1 MTDPSLLAPE
11 PHCPGMPLA
20 RLVEAAAALAAT
32 RSRTAKTEVLAGL
45 LRDLSP
51 EEAEAAVGLLLGR
64 LRQGS
69 IGLGHRTVFAARDGA
84 AAAIEPTLTIGEVDA
99 TLDTIAGLGG
109 TGSAGTRSAAL
120 GALFERATAPEQ
132 DHLVRAFTG
141 EMRTGAL
148 EGVLTDG
155 LARAVGM
162 PLADV
167 RRAAMLSGSLP
178 GTVRLALTSPEA
190 LAEVGLAVLTPVQP
204 MLASTAADVAAALEV
219 TGEASVEHKLDGAR
233 IQVHRSGADVLVF
246 TRSLADITARVPEI
260 VEVALGLSVES
271 VILDGETLMLDDDG
285 APRPFQDTMS
295 RFGSAD
301 QGSTRGPDN
310 GTDEMSAQVLA
321 PWFFDVL
328 HLDGEDLIDRP
339 LSERLAALERIAPAY
354 RIAGEV
360 TTDPAVA
367 ERIAAQ
373 ALAAG
378 HEGVMVKGIDT
389 TYAAGRRGKHWVKV
403 KPVHTYD
410 LVVLGVERGSGRR
423 QGWLSN
429 LHLGARDPEGE
440 FGPAG
445 GFIMVGKT
453 FKGLTDELLRWQT
466 ETFPDYAADDNG
478 WALTMRP
485 EIVVEIAIDG
495 VQRSSRYPGG
505 VALRFAR
512 VKRYR
517 VEGAPAQDGS
527 LHAKSA
533 DEADTIQSLRS
544 LLR

>member
-1 MTDPSLLAPE
+1 
-11 PHCPGMPLA
+11 MPFA
-20 RLVEAAAALAAT
+20 RLVETAEALAAT
-32 RSRTAKTEVLAGL
+32 RSRTAKTELLAGL
-45 LRDLSP
+45 LRDLGP
-51 EEAEAAVGLLLGR
+51 DEAEAAVGLLLGR

-69 IGLGHRTVFAARDGA
+69 IGLGYRTVGAARTEATPAD
-84 AAAIEPTLTIGEVDA
+84 EPTLTVADVDSV
-99 TLDTIAGLGG
+99 LDTIAGLGG
-109 TGSAGTRSAAL
+109 SGSTSTRNAEL
-120 GALFERATAPEQ
+120 VALFSRATAPEQ
-132 DHLVRAFTG
+132 DHLVRAMTG

-155 LARAVGM
+155 LARAVGL

-167 RRAAMLSGSLP
+167 RRAVMLSGSLA
-178 GTVRLALTSPEA
+178 GTVRAA
-190 LAEVGLAVLTPVQP
+190 LADPSTVAGIGLAVLTPVQP
-204 MLASTAADVAAALEV
+204 MLASTAADVGAALEV

-233 IQVHRSGADVLVF
+233 IQVHRSGSEVRVH
-246 TRSLADITARVPEI
+246 TRSLAEITPRVPEI
-260 VEVALGLSVES
+260 VEVALSLPVES
-271 VILDGETLMLDDDG
+271 VILDCETLMLDDDG
-285 APRPFQDTMS
+285 SPRPFQDTMS
-295 RFGSAD
+295 RFGS
-301 QGSTRGPDN
+301 
-310 GTDEMSAQVLA
+310 DESGAEQEAARVLA
-321 PWFFDVL
+321 PRFFDVL
-328 HLDGEDLIDRP
+328 HLDGEDLIDQP
-339 LSERLAALERIAPAY
+339 LRERLAVLERIAPAY
-354 RIAGEV
+354 RIEGEV

-367 ERIAAQ
+367 DRVSRE

-378 HEGVMVKGIDT
+378 HEGVMVKGIDS

-440 FGPAG
+440 FGPEG
-445 GFIMVGKT
+445 GFVMVGKT

-466 ETFPDYAADDNG
+466 ETFPRFGTEDNG
-478 WALTMRP
+478 WALMMRP
-485 EIVVEIAIDG
+485 EVVVEIAIDG

-517 VEGAPAQDGS
+517 VGADAKPPA
-527 LHAKSA
+527 
-533 DEADTIQSLRS
+533 EADTIQSLRA

>member
-1 MTDPSLLAPE
+1 
-11 PHCPGMPLA
+11 MPFA
-20 RLVEAAAALAAT
+20 RLVETASALAAT
-32 RSRTAKTEVLAGL
+32 QSRTAKTELLGAL
-45 LRDLSP
+45 LRDLAP
-51 EEAEAAVGLLLGR
+51 DEAEAAVGLLLGR

-69 IGLGHRTVFAARDGA
+69 IGLGYRTVASARKAATPA
-84 AAAIEPTLTIGEVDA
+84 TESSLTVGDVDA
-99 TLDTIAGLGG
+99 VLDEIAGMSGSG
-109 TGSAGTRSAAL
+109 STGARNDAL
-120 GALFERATAPEQ
+120 TGLFGRATTDEQ
-132 DHLVRAFTG
+132 DHLARAMTG

-155 LARAVGM
+155 LAKAVGL

-167 RRAAMLSGSLP
+167 RRAVMLSGSLA
-178 GTVRLALTSPEA
+178 GTVRLALADPQA
-190 LAEVGLAVLTPVQP
+190 VADVGLAVLTPVQP
-204 MLASTAADVAAALEV
+204 MLASTAADVGAALEV

-233 IQVHRSGADVLVF
+233 IQVHRRGDEVRVH
-246 TRSLADITARVPEI
+246 TRSLADITSRVPEI
-260 VEVALGLSVES
+260 VDVALSLPVES

-285 APRPFQDTMS
+285 SPRPFQDTMS
-295 RFGSAD
+295 RFG
-301 QGSTRGPDN
+301 
-310 GTDEMSAQVLA
+310 TDEQRAEARRATALSPLDAGVHADVNAEEVAAEDVGDATAARLLA
-321 PWFFDVL
+321 PRFFDVL

-339 LSERLAALERIAPAY
+339 LRERLEVLERIAPAY
-354 RIAGEV
+354 RIEGEV

-367 ERIAAQ
+367 DRVSRD

-378 HEGVMVKGIDT
+378 HEGVMVKAVDS

-423 QGWLSN
+423 KGWLSN
-429 LHLGARDPEGE
+429 LHLGARDPRGE

-445 GFIMVGKT
+445 GFVMVGKT

-466 ETFPDYAADDNG
+466 ETFPEFGVEDDG
-478 WALTMRP
+478 WALMMRP
-485 EIVVEIAIDG
+485 EVVVEIAIDG

-517 VEGAPAQDGS
+517 VGADAKPA
-527 LHAKSA
+527 A
-533 DEADTIQSLRS
+533 EADTISSLRA
-544 LLR
+544 LLP

>member
-1 MTDPSLLAPE
+1 
-11 PHCPGMPLA
+11 MPLA
-20 RLVEAAAALAAT
+20 RLVDAAAALAAT
-32 RSRTAKTEVLAGL
+32 RSRTTKTEVLAEI

-51 EEAEAAVGLLLGR
+51 DEAEAAVGLLLGR
-64 LRQGS
+64 LHQGS
-69 IGLGHRTVFAARDGA
+69 IGLGYRTVLGARDA
-84 AAAIEPTLTIGEVDA
+84 AAPADTPSLTVSDVDEV
-99 TLDTIAGLGG
+99 LDGISGLGG
-109 TGSAGTRSAAL
+109 AGSVGARNDAL
-120 GALFERATAPEQ
+120 VGLFERATAPEQ
-132 DHLVRAFTG
+132 EHLVRAMTG

-155 LARAVGM
+155 LARALDL

-167 RRAAMLSGSLP
+167 RRAVMLSGSLA
-178 GTVRLALTSPEA
+178 GTVKLGLTSPDA
-190 LAEVGLAVLTPVQP
+190 LASVGLAVLTPVQP
-204 MLASTAADVAAALEV
+204 MLASTAPDVAAALAV

-233 IQVHRSGADVLVF
+233 IQVHRNGSEVRVF
-246 TRSLADITARVPEI
+246 TRSLADITSRVPEI
-260 VEVALGLSVES
+260 VEVALSLPVES

-285 APRPFQDTMS
+285 SPRAFQDTMS
-295 RFGSAD
+295 RFGSTEGANPAEAER
-301 QGSTRGPDN
+301 QR
-310 GTDEMSAQVLA
+310 VLA
-321 PWFFDVL
+321 PRFFDVL
-328 HLDGEDLIDRP
+328 HVDGEDLIDRP
-339 LSERLAALERIAPAY
+339 LRERLATLERIAPAY

-367 ERIAAQ
+367 QRISTE

-378 HEGVMVKGIDT
+378 HEGVMIKAVDS
-389 TYAAGRRGKHWVKV
+389 TYTAGRRGKNWVKV

-423 QGWLSN
+423 KGWLSN

-445 GFIMVGKT
+445 GFVMVGKT
-453 FKGLTDELLRWQT
+453 FKGLTDELLKWQT
-466 ETFPDYAADDNG
+466 ETFPDLAVDDNG
-478 WALTMRP
+478 WALTLRP

-517 VEGAPAQDGS
+517 VGVE
-527 LHAKSA
+527 AKPA
-533 DEADTIQSLRS
+533 DEADTIQALRS

>member
-1 MTDPSLLAPE
+1 
-11 PHCPGMPLA
+11 MPLA
-20 RLVEAAAALAAT
+20 RLVDAAAALAAT
-32 RSRTAKTEVLAGL
+32 RSRTAKTEVVASV
-45 LRDLSP
+45 LRDLRP
-51 EEAEAAVGLLLGR
+51 DEAEAAVGLLLGR

-69 IGLGHRTVFAARDGA
+69 IGLGYRTVLAARKSA
-84 AAAIEPTLTIGEVDA
+84 APADTAALTIGDVDSV
-99 TLDTIAGLGG
+99 LDEIAGLGG
-109 TGSAGTRSAAL
+109 SGSTGARNTAL
-120 GALFERATAPEQ
+120 VELFGQATATEL
-132 DHLVRAFTG
+132 DYLVRAFTG

-155 LARAVGM
+155 LARAVDL
-162 PLADV
+162 PLTEV
-167 RRAAMLSGSLP
+167 RRAVMLSGSLA
-178 GTVRLALTSPEA
+178 GTVGLALESPES
-190 LAEVGLAVLTPVQP
+190 LADVGLAVLTPVQP
-204 MLASTAADVAAALEV
+204 MLASTAADVGAALAV

-233 IQVHRSGADVLVF
+233 IQVHRSGSDVRVF
-246 TRSLADITARVPEI
+246 TRSLADITPRVPEI
-260 VEVALGLSVES
+260 VEVALSLPVDS

-285 APRPFQDTMS
+285 GPRPFQDTMS
-295 RFGSAD
+295 RFGAD
-301 QGSTRGPDN
+301 QSR
-310 GTDEMSAQVLA
+310 EQVLA
-321 PWFFDVL
+321 PRFFDAL

-339 LSERLAALERIAPAY
+339 LSERLAVLERIAPAY

-360 TTDPAVA
+360 TTDPVVA
-367 ERIAAQ
+367 ERISRE
-373 ALAAG
+373 ALAVG
-378 HEGVMVKGIDT
+378 HEGVMIKAVDS

-445 GFIMVGKT
+445 GFVMVGKT
-453 FKGLTDELLRWQT
+453 FKGLTDELLQWQT
-466 ETFPDYAADDNG
+466 ETFPDYGVDDNG
-478 WALTMRP
+478 WALMMRP

-517 VEGAPAQDGS
+517 VDGAPGS
-527 LHAKSA
+527 GGPAGSKRA
-533 DEADTIQSLRS
+533 AEADTIQTLRA
-544 LLR
+544 LLRT

>member
-1 MTDPSLLAPE
+1 MTPSSLADDG
-11 PHCPGMPLA
+11 GMPLA
-20 RLVEAAAALAAT
+20 RLVDATDLLVAT
-32 RSRTAKTEVLAGL
+32 RSRTAKTEVLSDV
-45 LRDLSP
+45 LRDLAP
-51 EEAEAAVGLLLGR
+51 GEAEAAVGLLLGR
-64 LRQGS
+64 IRQGS
-69 IGLGHRTVFAARDGA
+69 IGLGYRTVLGAREAATPA
-84 AAAIEPTLTIGEVDA
+84 SEPSLTVGDVD
-99 TLDTIAGLGG
+99 TVLDTIAGLGG
-109 TGSAGTRSAAL
+109 SGSVATRNAAL
-120 GALFERATAPEQ
+120 ASLFERATVVEQ
-132 DHLVRAFTG
+132 DYLVRALTG

-155 LARAVGM
+155 LARAVGL

-167 RRAAMLSGSLP
+167 RRAVMLSGSLA
-178 GTVRLALTSPEA
+178 GTVKLALASPDA

-204 MLASTAADVAAALEV
+204 MLASTAADVAAALAV

-233 IQVHRSGADVLVF
+233 IQVHRNGSDVRVF

-260 VEVALGLSVES
+260 VEVAVSLPVES
-271 VILDGETLMLDDDG
+271 IILDGETLMLDDDG
-285 APRPFQDTMS
+285 SPRPFQDTMS
-295 RFGSAD
+295 RFGS
-301 QGSTRGPDN
+301 
-310 GTDEMSAQVLA
+310 DEKRAAEIRDQVLA
-321 PWFFDVL
+321 PRFFDVL
-328 HLDGEDLIDRP
+328 HVDGEDLIDRP
-339 LSERLAALERIAPAY
+339 LTERLAVLERVAPAY

-360 TTDPAVA
+360 TTDPVVA
-367 ERIAAQ
+367 QRIATG

-378 HEGVMVKGIDT
+378 HEGVMIKGVDT

-423 QGWLSN
+423 KGRLSN

-445 GFIMVGKT
+445 GFVMVGKT

-466 ETFPDYAADDNG
+466 DTFPDYGVDDNG
-478 WALTMRP
+478 WALMMRP
-485 EIVVEIAIDG
+485 EVVVEIAIDG

-517 VEGAPAQDGS
+517 IDGAPGDPALTD
-527 LHAKSA
+527 AKPASQ
-533 DEADTIQSLRS
+533 ADTIQSLRA
-544 LLR
+544 LLRP